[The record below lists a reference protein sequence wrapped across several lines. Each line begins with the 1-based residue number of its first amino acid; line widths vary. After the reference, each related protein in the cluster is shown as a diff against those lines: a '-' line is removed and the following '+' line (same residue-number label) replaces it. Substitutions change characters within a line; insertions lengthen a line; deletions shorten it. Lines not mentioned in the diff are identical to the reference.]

1 MLKLVC
7 IPQKPNFRWRCREL
21 CYLRSKLIWSI
32 ATFLDS
38 RFNNNFIFPSDG
50 VRQQVH
56 EEVLRTKYGN
66 DGNNSLLQKSERI
79 FFRQHTE
86 LSFVASKNYILSIV
100 SRYGGWSLEKDTGMV
115 FLTLRSHFWPKPF
128 YDLSLATMLALEQV
142 SVIILR
148 AVREFRNKGKAAPKQ
163 FSNKTE
169 SCCCCCCCRC

>member
-38 RFNNNFIFPSDG
+38 RFNNSFIFPSDA

-79 FFRQHTE
+79 FFR
-86 LSFVASKNYILSIV
+86 
-100 SRYGGWSLEKDTGMV
+100 
-115 FLTLRSHFWPKPF
+115 
-128 YDLSLATMLALEQV
+128 
-142 SVIILR
+142 
-148 AVREFRNKGKAAPKQ
+148 
-163 FSNKTE
+163 
-169 SCCCCCCCRC
+169 